1 MLPVRTVLHPTD
13 FSERSD
19 HAFRLA
25 CALARDCGARLF
37 VLHVMKSPLVLYGG
51 EAPPPAAGQAEEEWD
66 RLRQLQARAT
76 GVQVVPCLAEGDPA
90 DAILRAARETRSDV
104 VLIGTHGQTGLARLL
119 MGSVAEQVVRKAP
132 CAVLTVKAPFPV
144 PAPAP
149 PPTADGPTQ
158 AAAAPDG
165 ERKTDRTPVRE
176 GRR

>member
-37 VLHVMKSPLVLYGG
+37 VLHVLRSPLVLYGG
-51 EAPPPAAGQAEEEWD
+51 GAPPPGAGQAEEEWNK
-66 RLRQLQARAT
+66 LRQLQPRAT

-90 DAILRAARETRSDV
+90 EAILRAARETRCD
-104 VLIGTHGQTGLARLL
+104 LILMGTHGRTGLGRLL

-132 CAVLTVKAPFPV
+132 CAVLMVKAPL
-144 PAPAP
+144 PAP
-149 PPTADGPTQ
+149 PQPLAGSG
-158 AAAAPDG
+158 AAKSVVVPGGDRETGHAPARE
-165 ERKTDRTPVRE
+165 ERR
-176 GRR
+176 